1 MARLISLSRA
11 ARLVGVKR
19 ATLQERIQAGDLST
33 FEGQLDLSE
42 LLRAYPD
49 AEVDD
54 NAMIER
60 ADAIV
65 EHALNKVVRDRDS
78 IPDAEVLA
86 TRVTALSHELASA
99 NVQLRRYAALM
110 QQLSGKV
117 STLAAVQGAGSDI
130 GELNAWIREVCE
142 ALKTPAAFNENLFA
156 TDMLLRIMA
165 AHVHLQPSGHDY
177 FVQGS
182 DTLLD
187 AGLHAGLALD
197 YGCSDGSC
205 GRCKARLVS
214 GTVKPVR
221 PFAGNLTET
230 DTRDRRILTCANTA
244 VTDIT
249 LELVE
254 AAQPG
259 QIPLQNMTGRVSAVE
274 RLGDELCVVRL
285 KARDNVR
292 LRFLAGQSARLGV
305 AGLPAAEY
313 PISSC
318 QCDQTSLEFHVF
330 RSADSPF
337 AGHVFEHLRRG
348 DTLSVE
354 GPSGDFVLDGGSMR
368 SAVFIAWEGGFADL
382 KGMIEHAIA
391 LDVVGSLHLYWV
403 TTGAGHPYMH
413 NRCRSWSDAL
423 DNFHYQTLHVE
434 PLADERAMAHSANT
448 AIARIAEQY
457 SNMNAF
463 DFYIAAP
470 APVAREWGQSLAARG
485 VARAQL
491 KVKVI

>member
-19 ATLQERIQAGDLST
+19 ATLQERIQAGELRT

-42 LLRAYPD
+42 LLRAYPH

-54 NAMIER
+54 NAMIVR

-110 QQLSGKV
+110 QQVSSKV
-117 STLAAVQGAGSDI
+117 GRLAELRGAGSDI
-130 GELNAWIREVCE
+130 AALNRWIGEACE

-182 DTLLD
+182 DTLLE
-187 AGLHAGLALD
+187 AGLHAGLALG

-205 GRCKARLVS
+205 GRCKARLVA
-214 GTVKPVR
+214 GTVKPVK
-221 PFAGNLTET
+221 PFAANLT
-230 DTRDRRILTCANTA
+230 DADKVDRRILTCANTA

-254 AAQPG
+254 AVRPG
-259 QIPLQNMTGRVSAVE
+259 QIPLQRMTGRVSALE

-285 KARDNVR
+285 QACDNVR

-305 AGLPAAEY
+305 VGLPPVEY

-337 AGHVFEHLRRG
+337 ARHVFEQLRRG

-354 GPSGDFVLDGGSMR
+354 GPSGDFVLDAGSMR

-434 PLADERAMAHSANT
+434 PLADERAVAQSANT

-457 SNMNAF
+457 SNVNAF

-470 APVAREWGQSLAARG
+470 APVAREWRQSLAARG
-485 VARAQL
+485 VARAQVR
-491 KVKVI
+491 VKVV

>member
-19 ATLQERIQAGDLST
+19 ATLQERIQAGDLRT

-42 LLRAYPD
+42 LLRAYPH

-65 EHALNKVVRDRDS
+65 EQALNKVVRDRDS
-78 IPDAEVLA
+78 IPDAQVLA

-99 NVQLRRYAALM
+99 NTQLRRYAALL
-110 QQLSGKV
+110 QQLAGKLSELV
-117 STLAAVQGAGSDI
+117 ARHGPGSDI
-130 GELNAWIREVCE
+130 DALSAWMSDACE
-142 ALKTPAAFNENLFA
+142 ALKTPATFNENLFA

-187 AGLHAGLALD
+187 AGLHAGLSLD

-214 GTVKPVR
+214 GTVKSVR
-221 PFAGNLTET
+221 PFAGRLT
-230 DTRDRRILTCANTA
+230 DADKQDGRILTCANTA
-244 VTDIT
+244 VTDLT

-259 QIPLQNMTGRVSAVE
+259 QIRLQSMIGRVSALE
-274 RLGDELCVVRL
+274 RFGDALSVVRL

-305 AGLPAAEY
+305 AGLPVAEH
-313 PISSC
+313 PIASC

-330 RSADSPF
+330 RRADSPF
-337 AGHVFEHLRRG
+337 ARHVFERLRRG
-348 DTLSVE
+348 DPVSVE
-354 GPSGDFVLDGGSMR
+354 GPFGTFVLDTTSLR
-368 SAVFIAWEGGFADL
+368 STVFLAWERGFADL

-391 LDVVGSLHLYWV
+391 LDVVGSLHLYWF
-403 TTGAGHPYMH
+403 TATAGHPYMH

-423 DNFHYQTLHVE
+423 DNFHYRTLQVE
-434 PLADERAMAHSANT
+434 MAPDDEALVRSAN
-448 AIARIAEQY
+448 AALAQVAEQHLDL
-457 SNMNAF
+457 NPF
-463 DFYIAAP
+463 DFYLAAP
-470 APVAREWGQSLAARG
+470 APVAREWARSLAARG
-485 VARAQL
+485 VARACV
-491 KVKVI
+491 KVKSI